1 MVLVAQSHVPVYAG
15 RDGHGLNAHLDG
27 VERMAHEHQ
36 ARAASAASNRSLEER
51 LSTTHRVNRSM
62 YVCECERVDGGWNTG
77 AREQQQATKQLRQS
91 IKRETSDSQPPP
103 ENGNV
108 VTSGRALQSKAP
120 RASTFATWHV
130 PCAWCFLASVH
141 CRESRLCCAVL

>member
-62 YVCECERVDGGWNTG
+62 YVCVSVRGWVVDGIQ
-77 AREQQQATKQLRQS
+77 E
-91 IKRETSDSQPPP
+91 
-103 ENGNV
+103 
-108 VTSGRALQSKAP
+108 
-120 RASTFATWHV
+120 RASN
-130 PCAWCFLASVH
+130 SKQ
-141 CRESRLCCAVL
+141 RSN